1 MTKKREPVVVREMS
15 LRDFEKL
22 QSEIESF
29 MFDGDECFDG
39 DSLLIQFHDDGS
51 VWLSGDFTM
60 HDCKK
65 VII

>member
-1 MTKKREPVVVREMS
+1 MTKKKEPVVVREMS
-15 LRDFEKL
+15 LSDFEKL

-29 MFDGDECFDG
+29 MFDGDSRFDD
-39 DSLLIQFHDDGS
+39 DSLLIRFYDDGS

>member
-1 MTKKREPVVVREMS
+1 MTKKKEPVVVREMS

-29 MFDGDECFDG
+29 MFVGDSRFDD
-39 DSLLIQFHDDGS
+39 DSLLIQFYDDDS
-51 VWLSGDFTM
+51 IWLSGDFTM